1 MSGVVVRG
9 LTKSYGP
16 VKALRAIDMVVEPG
30 DFAVLLGPSGCGKS
44 TLLSAIA
51 GLDDIDAGS
60 VEIGGVDVT
69 QREPSERGIAMVFQ
83 SYALYPT
90 MTVRRNLSFGL
101 RVRSVP
107 KPEIERRVAWVS
119 ELLQIGGLLDRKPS
133 QLSGGQRQRVAIGR
147 ALVQQTKV
155 FLLDEPLSNLDAKL
169 RTEMRVELKRLH
181 RNLAATIIYVT
192 HDQIEAMTLAT
203 RIAVMRVGRIEQYGT
218 PDVLYERPAT
228 LFVAGFVGS
237 PGMNFLSGSLGRGSM
252 PVVRIEADAIPLDP
266 FAPRL
271 PNAARSSWA
280 SAPSTFLSPIT
291 RRSGQSSKRK
301 PCSSNRWAPT
311 RLAGSSMGRNASPP
325 ACRRSARE
333 GYRARCVSRSTSA
346 RYPCSIRRPSSGLA
360 LPSTDYRAS
369 WADKSVY
376 GRNVVAL
383 PKSWLPGADRPCP
396 SRCRH
401 DFAIAARRVSSRE
414 SRAAPVLPA

>member
-9 LTKSYGP
+9 LAKSYGP
-16 VKALRAIDMVVEPG
+16 VRALQGIDMVVEPG

-44 TLLSAIA
+44 TLLNAIA

-60 VEIGGVDVT
+60 VEIGGVEVT

-107 KPEIERRVAWVS
+107 KTEIQRRVAWVS

-147 ALVQQTKV
+147 ALVQPAKV

-181 RNLAATIIYVT
+181 HSLGATIIYVT

-203 RIAVMRVGRIEQYGT
+203 RIAVMQAGRIEQYAT
-218 PDVLYERPAT
+218 PDVLYEQPAT

-237 PGMNFLSGSLGRGSM
+237 PGMNFLSGSIARG
-252 PVVRIEADAIPLDP
+252 PVPVARIETDTIPLDGYP
-266 FAPRL
+266 LCSSFDDGREIIFGIRPEHVSLADHGTRGPLIEAETLFIEPMGADTLGWFQYGSQRISARL
-271 PNAARSSWA
+271 PPQRARG
-280 SAPSTFLSPIT
+280 LSGKVRLTLDVGQVSLFDPIT
-291 RRSGQSSKRK
+291 EQ
-301 PCSSNRWAPT
+301 
-311 RLAGSSMGRNASPP
+311 RL
-325 ACRRSARE
+325 E
-333 GYRARCVSRSTSA
+333 
-346 RYPCSIRRPSSGLA
+346 LA
-360 LPSTDYRAS
+360 
-369 WADKSVY
+369 
-376 GRNVVAL
+376 
-383 PKSWLPGADRPCP
+383 
-396 SRCRH
+396 
-401 DFAIAARRVSSRE
+401 VSSR
-414 SRAAPVLPA
+414 

>member
-9 LTKSYGP
+9 LAKSYGP
-16 VKALRAIDMVVEPG
+16 VRALRGIDLVVEPG

-44 TLLSAIA
+44 TLLSTIA

-60 VEIGGVDVT
+60 IEIGGVEVT

-119 ELLQIGGLLDRKPS
+119 ELLQIGGMLDRKPS

-147 ALVQQTKV
+147 ALVQQAKV

-181 RNLAATIIYVT
+181 QSLGATIIYVT

-203 RIAVMRVGRIEQYGT
+203 RIAVMRAGRIEQYAT
-218 PDVLYERPAT
+218 PDVLYERPET

-237 PGMNFLSGSLGRGSM
+237 PGMNFLSGSIARG
-252 PVVRIEADAIPLDP
+252 PVPVARIETDAIPLDGYP
-266 FAPRL
+266 LCGSVDGGREIIFGIRPEHVSLADHGTRGPLIEAETLFIEPMGADTLGWFQYGSQRISARL
-271 PNAARSSWA
+271 P
-280 SAPSTFLSPIT
+280 P
-291 RRSGQSSKRK
+291 Q
-301 PCSSNRWAPT
+301 
-311 RLAGSSMGRNASPP
+311 
-325 ACRRSARE
+325 
-333 GYRARCVSRSTSA
+333 RARGL
-346 RYPCSIRRPSSGLA
+346 SGRVCLA
-360 LPSTDYRAS
+360 LDIGQVSLFDPTTDQR
-369 WADKSVY
+369 
-376 GRNVVAL
+376 L
-383 PKSWLPGADRPCP
+383 
-396 SRCRH
+396 
-401 DFAIAARRVSSRE
+401 
-414 SRAAPVLPA
+414 

>member
-1 MSGVVVRG
+1 MSGVVLRG
-9 LTKSYGP
+9 LAKSYGP
-16 VKALRAIDMVVEPG
+16 VRALRGIDLVVEPG

-60 VEIGGVDVT
+60 IEIGGAEVT

-119 ELLQIGGLLDRKPS
+119 ELLQIGGMLDRKPS

-147 ALVQQTKV
+147 ALVQQAKV
-155 FLLDEPLSNLDAKL
+155 FMLDEPLSNLDAKL

-181 RNLAATIIYVT
+181 RSLGATIIYVT

-203 RIAVMRVGRIEQYGT
+203 RIAVMRAGKIEQYAT
-218 PDVLYERPAT
+218 PDVLYEQPAT

-237 PGMNFLSGSLGRGSM
+237 PGMNFLSGSLARASV
-252 PVVRIEADAIPLDP
+252 PVARIEAAAIPLDGYP
-266 FAPRL
+266 LCTSFGDSREIILGIRPEHVSLADHGTCGPLIEADTLFIEPMGADTLGWFQDGSHRISARL
-271 PNAARSSWA
+271 PPQRARG
-280 SAPSTFLSPIT
+280 LSGKVRLLLDIGQVSLFDPIT
-291 RRSGQSSKRK
+291 EQ
-301 PCSSNRWAPT
+301 
-311 RLAGSSMGRNASPP
+311 RL
-325 ACRRSARE
+325 
-333 GYRARCVSRSTSA
+333 
-346 RYPCSIRRPSSGLA
+346 
-360 LPSTDYRAS
+360 
-369 WADKSVY
+369 
-376 GRNVVAL
+376 
-383 PKSWLPGADRPCP
+383 
-396 SRCRH
+396 
-401 DFAIAARRVSSRE
+401 
-414 SRAAPVLPA
+414 